1 MQPSKWPG
9 QGLFL
14 ARELSLVCEFRS
26 WEHFLLNSR
35 LIKLFHGEMQRTA
48 EGLGTQIFI
57 IEDPKLQSPPMLV
70 TFFRM
75 TEEKFFLNSEN

>member
-1 MQPSKWPG
+1 
-9 QGLFL
+9 
-14 ARELSLVCEFRS
+14 
-26 WEHFLLNSR
+26 
-35 LIKLFHGEMQRTA
+35 MQRTA